1 MEFNLLSLLIILGLL
16 LALIGLVGCILPVI
30 PGPPVSFLSLIALSF
45 AKNWEPFSTPFLV
58 VMAVVTIILTIMDYI
73 VPTVS
78 ARKFGASKTGM
89 WGSLLG
95 MVAGLLFFPPWGIF
109 MGAFAGAIIG
119 ELLAGKKGRNALRV
133 GWGVFI
139 GNMIGIG
146 LKLAY
151 SGFVLVTYMMR
162 MF

>member
-1 MEFNLLSLLIILGLL
+1 MLNLIIILGLL
-16 LALIGLVGCILPVI
+16 LAFIGLAGCILPVI
-30 PGPPVSFLSLIALSF
+30 PGPPVSFLSLIVLSF

-58 VMAVVTIILTIMDYI
+58 VMAVVSITLTIMDYV
-73 VPTVS
+73 VPVAS
-78 ARKFGASKTGM
+78 ARKFGASKPGM
-89 WGSLLG
+89 WGSISG
-95 MVAGLLFFPPWGIF
+95 MVAGLLVFPPWGVF
-109 MGAFAGAIIG
+109 LGAFAGAIIG
-119 ELLAGKKGRNALRV
+119 ELLAGKKGQKPLRV

-139 GNMIGIG
+139 GTMNGIG